1 MGRTDVSIILVRH
14 GETAL
19 NASRTLQH
27 PDTPLGPRGL
37 EQAQAVARRLVGEPI
52 DEIMVSDHRR
62 AAQTAEAIARATG
75 APLRVSRLLHE
86 RSFGDLRGSR
96 YDALG
101 FDPMAPDF
109 CPPNGESWPMFEARV
124 ALAFAEIVA
133 RRAAIARSLVV
144 VSHGLV
150 IGRMLRDHLALAAG
164 CVLPT
169 HLGNTAVTIFSGEP
183 PHLASL
189 VGCVAHLEGAARD
202 DGRGLSGF

>member
-1 MGRTDVSIILVRH
+1 MSIILVRH

-37 EQAQAVARRLVGEPI
+37 AQAEAVARRLAGEPI
-52 DEIMVSDHRR
+52 DEILVSDHLR
-62 AAQTAEAIARATG
+62 AAQTAHAIARAVG
-75 APLRVSRLLHE
+75 APVRVSPLLHE
-86 RSFGDLRGSR
+86 RSFGALRGRR
-96 YDALG
+96 YDELG

-109 CPPNGESWPMFEARV
+109 CPPDGESWPVFEARV

-133 RRAAIARSLVV
+133 RRAALARALVV

-150 IGRMLRDHLALAAG
+150 IGRMLRHHLRLAAG
-164 CVLPT
+164 AAPPM
-169 HLGNTAVTIFSGEP
+169 HLGNTAVTIFDADP

-189 VGCVAHLEGAARD
+189 VGCIAHLDGAARD